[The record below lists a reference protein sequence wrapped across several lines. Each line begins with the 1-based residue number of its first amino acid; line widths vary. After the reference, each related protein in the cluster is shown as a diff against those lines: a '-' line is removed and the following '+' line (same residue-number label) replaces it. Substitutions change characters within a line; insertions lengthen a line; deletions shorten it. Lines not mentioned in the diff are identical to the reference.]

1 MVSSAGMSGEPVFRV
16 DGAHSH
22 QEGLTT
28 EFLLEGVQRTPPL
41 YFLVFKSLLR
51 VPRTARRSNQSTLEE
66 INSEFSLER
75 RMLQL
80 KFQYFGHLR

>member
-1 MVSSAGMSGEPVFRV
+1 MSRESVFPV
-16 DGAHSH
+16 DGAHSQ
-22 QEGLTT
+22 QERLTT
-28 EFLLEGVQRTPPL
+28 EFLLEGVQMTLPL
-41 YFLVFKSLLR
+41 YSKGLLR
-51 VPRTARRSNQSTLEE
+51 VTARRSNQSTLKE

>member
-1 MVSSAGMSGEPVFRV
+1 MT
-16 DGAHSH
+16 
-22 QEGLTT
+22 L
-28 EFLLEGVQRTPPL
+28 PL
-41 YFLVFKSLLR
+41 YSKGLLR
-51 VPRTARRSNQSTLEE
+51 VTARRSNQSTLKE